1 MTSTVLVFPVLLL
14 VILLA
19 VQFALAFHAK
29 TVVTAAAQDA
39 ARAAQARTG
48 TPERARVVGQ
58 TFVSDNASTLLHQV
72 NVAVRSDGDT
82 VRVEVRGTVTAV
94 VPGLHLR
101 VAGTADGPLERFRP
115 QGRP

>member
-14 VILLA
+14 VILMA

-39 ARAAQARTG
+39 ARTAQAQAGTSAQART
-48 TPERARVVGQ
+48 VGEAI
-58 TFVSDNASTLLHQV
+58 VSNNASSLLHDV
-72 NVAVRSDGDT
+72 NVVVRTDGDT

-94 VPGLHLR
+94 IPGMHLH
-101 VAGTADGPLERFRP
+101 VGGTADGPLERFRP